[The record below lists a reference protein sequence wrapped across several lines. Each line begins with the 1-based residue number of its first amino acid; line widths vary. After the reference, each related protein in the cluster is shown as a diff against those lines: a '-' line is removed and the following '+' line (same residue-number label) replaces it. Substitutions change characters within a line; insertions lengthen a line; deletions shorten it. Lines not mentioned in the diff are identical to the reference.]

1 MATLTRAGLEE
12 KMAKTSGATDRFI
25 NNALY
30 EKDGE
35 RWWQEDNSF
44 YTLRVSVIPVRLSFA
59 RRHLQLPQGTGSLQW
74 KALEVGCGGGLLTEE
89 IAKMGFVTTGIDPAE
104 TSIRTAR
111 THARASGL
119 SIKYDKGEG
128 EHLPYPDN
136 EFDVVFCCDVLEHV
150 KDVGKVVS
158 EISRVLRPGGSFIF
172 DTFNRTLISKLVV
185 INLWQDWKRWAFME
199 PDAHVW
205 EMFITPGEMREILER
220 NNLDL
225 KSLSGTMPNIPIT
238 TLLRHLRKRAKGE
251 WTFKKFGD
259 SFHLVEAKDMS
270 IMYLGFAVKGPP

>member
-1 MATLTRAGLEE
+1 
-12 KMAKTSGATDRFI
+12 MAKTFGTTTVRLI
-25 NNALY
+25 NNDLY

-35 RWWQEDNSF
+35 RWWQEDRSF
-44 YTLRVSVIPVRLSFA
+44 YTLRVSVNPVRLSFA
-59 RRHLQLPQGTGSLQW
+59 RKYLQLPQADDSGQW

-89 IAKMGFVTTGIDPAE
+89 IAKMGFLTTGIDPAE

-111 THARASGL
+111 THAKDSGL
-119 SIKYDKGEG
+119 SIQYDKGGG

-172 DTFNRTLISKLVV
+172 DTFNRTFISKLVS
-185 INLWQDWKRWAFME
+185 IKLWQEWKRWAFME
-199 PDAHVW
+199 PDTHVW
-205 EMFITPGEMREILER
+205 EMFITPGEMKKILER

-225 KSLSGTMPNIPIT
+225 RSISGAKPNIPIIA
-238 TLLRHLRKRAKGE
+238 LLRHLRKRAKGV
-251 WTFKKFGD
+251 WTFKKLGD

-270 IMYLGFAVKGPP
+270 IMYLGFAVKGHP